1 VRGPVLSVGEK
12 GEALLRRLVL
22 WDRRGEE
29 DEGSWGRDEQ
39 RRKRWTGS
47 SSLRS
52 QDRTVGRPMR
62 QGGRER
68 GWDAASQA
76 SRPALRTGAWRCVMA
91 MLEHGSW
98 VQEGVWRGSVRGESL
113 TGGPWGRRV
122 EKYPLTAGLT

>member
-29 DEGSWGRDEQ
+29 DEGRWGRAEQ

-68 GWDAASQA
+68 GWDAAS
-76 SRPALRTGAWRCVMA
+76 
-91 MLEHGSW
+91 
-98 VQEGVWRGSVRGESL
+98 
-113 TGGPWGRRV
+113 
-122 EKYPLTAGLT
+122 